1 MIQLSDEDLCEM
13 YRLMLLTRRF
23 EEKTAELHEQARISE
38 LPHTGVGH
46 EAIGVGA
53 CYNLRTDDLVQPYFR
68 ERSAWFTKGIS
79 PEMVMLELF
88 GKQAASAKGKTTY
101 LHLIDP
107 ERGLIGSVG
116 VVGSSIPIAVGAA
129 LAIKLRKEDRVVLT
143 FFGDGA
149 TNRGDFHESLN
160 FAAIWKLPVIF
171 VCENNMIA
179 ISVTTSKSM
188 AIRDIADRAAAYGL
202 PGVTVNGC
210 DVLAVHEV
218 VQEAVKRAREQKG
231 PTLIEAKCQR
241 LRAHAEGIMDS
252 RPKEEVERLCSSY
265 DPVKNFCNCLLE
277 KGILTRGK
285 IEQME
290 RRIAG
295 EIEEAVKVAEESPFP
310 DPMETLRDVYEDE
323 SIVKSMS

>member
-1 MIQLSDEDLCEM
+1 MSQLADEDLIEM

-23 EEKTAELHEQARISE
+23 EEKTAELHEQAKIAE

-53 CYNLRTDDLVQPYFR
+53 CYSLRKDDLVQPYFR

-79 PEMVMLELF
+79 PKMMMLELF
-88 GKQAASAKGKTTY
+88 GKKAASAKGKTTY

-116 VVGSSIPIAVGAA
+116 VVGSSMPIATGAA

-149 TNRGDFHESLN
+149 SNRGDFHESLN

-171 VCENNMIA
+171 VCENNRIA

-188 AIRDIADRAAAYGL
+188 AVKNIADRAIAYGI
-202 PGVTVNGC
+202 PGVSIDGC
-210 DVLAVHEV
+210 NVLAIYDA
-218 VQEAVKRAREQKG
+218 VQEAVRRAREQNG

-241 LRAHAEGIMDS
+241 LRAHAEGIRES
-252 RPKEEVERLCSSY
+252 RHKDEVESLCSMY
-265 DPVKNFCNCLLE
+265 DPVKNFGNYLLE
-277 KGILTRGK
+277 KGILTQEEMR
-285 IEQME
+285 QME
-290 RRIAG
+290 KKLVE
-295 EIEEAVKVAEESPFP
+295 EIEEAVRFAEKSPFP
-310 DPMETLRDVYEDE
+310 EPSEALKDVYEDE
-323 SIVKSMS
+323 SIVEAMS